1 MTNISSP
8 LDARLSEGRR
18 RTRRMSRKSRER
30 LSNSVVHALLLAGAS
45 VLMLPLVWML
55 STSLKP
61 RGSVFLFP
69 PQWIPRPVMWSN
81 YVEAL
86 TVQPFHL
93 FFRNTAL
100 ITVLSVIGMA
110 LSSSIVAYAFARLR
124 WWGRDIVFLLVLAT
138 MMLPG
143 HVTLIPKFI
152 IFKSLGWLD
161 TFLPMIVPSFFGGS
175 FNIFLLRQFFM
186 TIPLE
191 MDDAAKIDG
200 CSVLGTYWR
209 IILPQSKP
217 ALMAVGIFTF
227 QASWNDF
234 MRPLIYLQT
243 KSKWTLSVALRAFQ
257 GEFSTDWNLVMAASL
272 VSMLPIILLF
282 FFGQKYF
289 IQGVVFTGVEK

>member
-1 MTNISSP
+1 MQNTSSP
-8 LDARLSEGRR
+8 LASGRAQGSQS
-18 RTRRMSRKSRER
+18 TVLLTGKMRER
-30 LSNSVVHALLLAGAS
+30 LHHATVHAILLVGAC
-45 VLMLPLVWML
+45 VLMLPLAWML

-61 RGSVFLFP
+61 RGAVFLFP
-69 PQWIPRPVMWSN
+69 PQWIPKPIMWSN
-81 YVEAL
+81 FVEAL

-93 FFRNTAL
+93 YFRNTAL
-100 ITVLSVIGMA
+100 ITILSVIGMA
-110 LSSSIVAYAFARLR
+110 LSSSIVAYSFARLR

-138 MMLPG
+138 MMLPS

-152 IFKSLGWLD
+152 IFRHLGWLD
-161 TFLPMIVPSFFGGS
+161 TFLPMIVPAFFGGS

-209 IILPQSKP
+209 IILPQAKP

-227 QASWNDF
+227 QGSWNDF

-243 KSKWTLSVALRAFQ
+243 KSKWTVSVALRAFQ